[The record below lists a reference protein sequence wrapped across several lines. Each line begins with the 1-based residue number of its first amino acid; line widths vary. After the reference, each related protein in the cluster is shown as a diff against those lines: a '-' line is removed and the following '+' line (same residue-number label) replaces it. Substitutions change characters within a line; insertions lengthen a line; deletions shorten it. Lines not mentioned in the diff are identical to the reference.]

1 MNDPQIIEV
10 SQPPWPPPFQQAG
23 ALRREWE
30 HLQRLALV
38 AGLDRQRVIMPGR
51 GYVSVSD
58 LNLHYVEWL
67 SPQAAGNV
75 LFLHGGALQARTWDA
90 VCMFLRD
97 GFRCTAL
104 DLRGHG
110 ESDWSPGRDYSLAH
124 HAGDIAGFIAA
135 RRLGPV
141 VLVGH
146 SLGGLAALLVASAH
160 PAAIA
165 GLVLVDIAP
174 TTNKQATGRVRDFI
188 RSRQGFN
195 SADELL
201 EHVLRFAPRRR
212 TDLLAGSL
220 VHNIHELPDGTLAWK
235 YDPSHFAAEGVRPA
249 DEELWACVAAI
260 SCPILLVR
268 GERSRVV
275 AAETAERL
283 VAQARDARVCTVA
296 RAGHTVQGDAPRE
309 LADLIRDFVTSKIGG
324 TADSRPPV
332 CAAARGPA
340 AGA

>member
-10 SQPPWPPPFQQAG
+10 AQPSWPPPFQQAG

-30 HLQRLALV
+30 HLQRLAFV
-38 AGLDRQRVIMPGR
+38 AGVDRQRVIMPSR
-51 GYVSVSD
+51 GYVSVGD
-58 LNLHYVEWL
+58 LNLHYVEWT
-67 SPQAAGNV
+67 SPQATTDV

-97 GFRCTAL
+97 RYRCTAL

-110 ESDWSPGRDYSLAH
+110 ESDWSPSRDYALTH
-124 HAGDIAGFIAA
+124 HAEDIAGFIAA
-135 RRLGPV
+135 RPLGRV

-174 TTNKQATGRVRDFI
+174 TTNPQATGRVRDFI
-188 RSRQGFN
+188 QSRQGFS

-212 TDLLAGSL
+212 KDLLAGSL
-220 VHNIHELPDGTLAWK
+220 VHNIQALPDGTLAWK
-235 YDPSHFAAEGVRPA
+235 YDPSHFAGEGIRPA
-249 DEELWACVAAI
+249 DDELWACVAAI

-268 GERSRVV
+268 GDRSRVV
-275 AAETAERL
+275 TDETAERL
-283 VAQARDARVCTVA
+283 VAEARDARVRSVG

-309 LADLIRDFVTSKIGG
+309 LSSLIRDFAEPHRTS
-324 TADSRPPV
+324 P
-332 CAAARGPA
+332 
-340 AGA
+340 